1 LPEASRLAT
10 AAYEATPASAPP
22 SALMWLAHQIGR
34 CALLAGQLATARRW
48 LTEALARSEDGGL
61 PGPRCLVLSVLATA
75 AAGLGD
81 AEAAAAAVRDLDR
94 LEPFP
99 FTRPEQELGRAWA
112 RVALGDLP
120 GARQVLRGGAALAAE
135 AGYPVCEAWLL
146 HDVARLGEPATVAD
160 RLAVLANECEGDLV
174 AAYAGHAA
182 AAAAREPAALVASAD
197 AFERLGA
204 ILLAAEAASEA
215 AQAHQ
220 RHGDR
225 RAAAAQ
231 GTRATTLAAACEGA
245 RTPGLAAPVMVV
257 PLTPRERDI
266 AAYAAQG
273 QSSKEIAE
281 RLYLSVRTVDNHLQ
295 NVYSKLGVS
304 GRRQLAAA
312 LAAAPPEQSGTAD
325 RSPAG
330 D

>member
-1 LPEASRLAT
+1 
-10 AAYEATPASAPP
+10 
-22 SALMWLAHQIGR
+22 M
-34 CALLAGQLATARRW
+34 
-48 LTEALARSEDGGL
+48 
-61 PGPRCLVLSVLATA
+61 
-75 AAGLGD
+75 
-81 AEAAAAAVRDLDR
+81 
-94 LEPFP
+94 
-99 FTRPEQELGRAWA
+99 
-112 RVALGDLP
+112 
-120 GARQVLRGGAALAAE
+120 
-135 AGYPVCEAWLL
+135 CEAWLL
-146 HDVARLGEPATVAD
+146 HDVARLGEPATVTD
-160 RLAVLANECEGDLV
+160 RLAALADECEGDLV
-174 AAYAGHAA
+174 AAYAGHAVA
-182 AAAAREPAALVASAD
+182 ATGGEPAALVAAAD

-220 RHGDR
+220 RHGER

-245 RTPGLAAPVMVV
+245 RTPSLAAPVMVV

-312 LAAAPPEQSGTAD
+312 LTAAPPEQSGTAD
-325 RSPAG
+325 RSLAG